1 VAPKELVEA
10 VMNRSTRSSRPS
22 RPTVPR
28 TRGDEPVA
36 SLASARSRARSPHAR
51 G

>member
-1 VAPKELVEA
+1 
-10 VMNRSTRSSRPS
+10 MNRLARYVFGYPGG
-22 RPTVPR
+22 VPR

-36 SLASARSRARSPHAR
+36 GLFIFSPLPGSPHAR